1 MYFRMKQATKYL
13 LLALLALSM
22 LPAGGA
28 LAANAPYD
36 TRTPYVGGGMSKTK
50 DAYLPVKTIEKF
62 GEKDL
67 KTPGDIALSPDGYL
81 YIADTGNGRVL
92 KVAKD
97 GTLAAEIGKGQ
108 LKFPKGV
115 FVSHDNQVYVADS
128 RGKAVF
134 LFDASGSLIRQYTK
148 PDAVLYGRDADFTPS
163 KVAADRAGNVYIIS
177 EGNSGGVIQ
186 LSREGDFFG
195 YVGANK
201 TPLSLDEIIRRLLF
215 TSEQQ
220 AQLKLNVPVAPINL
234 AIDARGLIYTVTQGG
249 ANDALKKF
257 NMAGVNM
264 FKETSVDALV
274 ADVCLSAIG
283 NIYTVSTDGYIAEYT
298 TDGEFLYLFGGR
310 DDGYNRNGLFVAAA
324 GIAVDDTGYLYV
336 LDSER
341 KSVTVF
347 APTEYASTVHTA
359 LKLYQEG
366 QYVQSQV
373 PWESALSQ
381 DAMFSLAYR
390 GIGEA
395 YYKQEQYEKAMHAFR
410 EGYAYTGYSES
421 YWETRNAWLMQNLAL
436 VFLWMVGLYAA
447 AKLLGA
453 ANRRYGWLAPAGRA
467 LRRLSGIPILRKVA
481 YMARVPKNPADAF
494 YGIRHENKVSVVSS
508 TVVYLL
514 FFLVFLMGK
523 YWTAFLF
530 KTVPDGY
537 FEIGRDFLTVFGVIA
552 LSAVSCNLICSI
564 SDGEARLKDVY
575 CSLAYCLMPFI
586 FLKPILTLVSHG
598 LTNNEA
604 FIMQIGD
611 FFIAASIAVLVL
623 VMVKEIQAYSFKKTL
638 WCLLLTF
645 FTMAL
650 IFITGVIAMILV
662 NQVVDFVS
670 SVFREVY
677 FRAG

>member
-1 MYFRMKQATKYL
+1 MNFRMKRATEHL
-13 LLALLALSM
+13 LVLCMALSL
-22 LPAGGA
+22 LPMGGA

-50 DAYLPVKTIEKF
+50 DAYLPVMTIEKF

-67 KTPGDIALSPDGYL
+67 KTPGDISISSDGYL

-92 KVAKD
+92 KVTMD
-97 GTLAAEIGKGQ
+97 GTLALEIGKGI
-108 LKFPKGV
+108 LKYPKGV
-115 FVSHDNQVYVADS
+115 FVSADNQVYVADS

-134 LFDASGSLIRQYTK
+134 LFDAEGNLVRQYTK
-148 PDAVLYGRDADFTPS
+148 PEEVLYGKDVDFTPS
-163 KVAADRAGNVYIIS
+163 KVVADRAGNVYIIS

-201 TPLSLDEIIRRLLF
+201 TPLSLDEVIRRLLF

-234 AIDARGLIYTVTQGG
+234 AVDQRGLIYTVTQGG
-249 ANDALKKF
+249 AADALKKF

-264 FKETSVDALV
+264 FKRTSLDSLV
-274 ADVCLSAIG
+274 ADVCVSSIG
-283 NIYTVSTDGYIAEYT
+283 NIYTVSSDGYIAEYT

-310 DDGYNRNGLFVAAA
+310 DDGYNRNGLFIAAA
-324 GIAVDDTGYLYV
+324 GIAVDGAGFLYV

-347 APTEYASTVHTA
+347 KQTEYASTVHSA
-359 LKLYQEG
+359 LELYQKG
-366 QYVQSQV
+366 QYVESQA

-395 YYKQEQYEKAMHAFR
+395 YYKQGQYDKAMNAFR
-410 EGYAYTGYSES
+410 LGYARSGYSES
-421 YWETRNAWLMQNLAL
+421 FWETRNAWLMQNLAY
-436 VFLWMVGLYAA
+436 VFLLMAALYIVFKAVRLTSR
-447 AKLLGA
+447 K
-453 ANRRYGWLAPAGRA
+453 YGWLAPAGR
-467 LRRLSGIPILRKVA
+467 LLGRLHNVPIVQKVA

-494 YGIRHENKVSVVSS
+494 YGIRHESKVSVLSS

-530 KTVPDGY
+530 KAMPDGY
-537 FEIGRDFLTVFGVIA
+537 FEIGQDFMTVFGVIS
-552 LSAVSCNLICSI
+552 LSVVSCNLICSI

-575 CSLAYCLMPFI
+575 CSLAYCLMPYIFI
-586 FLKPILTLVSHG
+586 KPVLILVSHG

-604 FIMQIGD
+604 FIMYIGD
-611 FFIAASIAVLVL
+611 FFIIASIAVLVV
-623 VMVKEIQAYSFKKTL
+623 VMVKEIQAYTFKKTI
-638 WCLLLTF
+638 WCLVLTF

-650 IFITGVIAMILV
+650 IFITGVIAVILV

>member
-1 MYFRMKQATKYL
+1 MNFRMKRATKYL
-13 LLALLALSM
+13 LPVMMALIL
-22 LPAGGA
+22 LPIGSA

-36 TRTPYVGGGMSKTK
+36 TRTLYVGGGVSKTK
-50 DAYLPVKTIEKF
+50 DTYLPVMTFEKF

-67 KTPGDIALSPDGYL
+67 KTPGDIAISPDGYL

-92 KVAKD
+92 KVTMD
-97 GTLAAEIGKGQ
+97 GTLVAEIGKGQ

-115 FVSHDNQVYVADS
+115 FVSYDNQVYVADS

-134 LFDASGSLIRQYTK
+134 LFDATGNLIRQYTK
-148 PDAVLYGRDADFTPS
+148 PDAVLYGRDVDFTPS
-163 KVAADRAGNVYIIS
+163 KVVADRAGNVYVIS

-220 AQLKLNVPVAPINL
+220 AQLKLNVPVSPINL
-234 AIDARGLIYTVTQGG
+234 AIDSRGLIYTVTQGG
-249 ANDALKKF
+249 ADDALKKF

-264 FKETSVDALV
+264 FKRTSVDALV

-283 NIYTVSTDGYIAEYT
+283 NIYTVSSDGYIAEYT

-310 DDGYNRNGLFVAAA
+310 DDGYNRNGLFIAAA
-324 GIAVDDTGYLYV
+324 GIAVDDAGTLYV

-341 KSVTVF
+341 KSATVF
-347 APTEYASTVHTA
+347 KPTEYASTVHTA
-359 LKLYQEG
+359 LELYQKG
-366 QYVQSQV
+366 QYIESQT

-395 YYKQEQYEKAMHAFR
+395 YYKQGQYEKAMYAFR

-421 YWETRNAWLMQNLAL
+421 FWETRNAWLMQNLAY
-436 VFLWMVGLYAA
+436 VFLWLTGLYIA
-447 AKLLGA
+447 AKVIGIT
-453 ANRRYGWLAPAGRA
+453 NRRYGWLAPAGRA
-467 LRRLSGIPILRKVA
+467 VHRLSDVPILKKVA
-481 YMARVPKNPADAF
+481 YMTQVPRNPADAF
-494 YGIRHENKVSVVSS
+494 YGIRHENKVSVASS
-508 TVVYLL
+508 TIVYLL
-514 FFLVFLMGK
+514 FFLAYLMGK

-530 KTVPDGY
+530 KTVPDGF
-537 FEIGRDFLTVFGVIA
+537 FEIGQDFLTVFGVIA
-552 LSAVSCNLICSI
+552 LSIITCNLICSI
-564 SDGEARLKDVY
+564 QDGEARLKDVY
-575 CSLAYCLMPFI
+575 CSLAYCLMPYIFI
-586 FLKPILTLVSHG
+586 KPLLTLVSHG

-611 FFIAASIAVLVL
+611 FFIAASIAVLIL
-623 VMVKEIQAYSFKKTL
+623 VMVKEIQAYTFKKTL

-650 IFITGVIAMILV
+650 IFVTGVIAMILV

>member
-1 MYFRMKQATKYL
+1 MDFRIKQATKYL
-13 LLALLALSM
+13 LVLLLVLSI
-22 LPAGGA
+22 LPCRSA

-36 TRTPYVGGGMSKTK
+36 TRTPYVNGGMSKTK

-67 KTPGDIALSPDGYL
+67 KTPGDIAISPDGYL

-92 KVAKD
+92 KVTMD
-97 GTLAAEIGKGQ
+97 GTLIQEIGKGQ
-108 LKFPKGV
+108 LKYPKGV
-115 FVSHDNQVYVADS
+115 YVSRDNQVYVADS
-128 RGKAVF
+128 RGKTVF
-134 LFDASGSLIRQYTK
+134 LFSAEGELIRQYTK
-148 PDAVLYGRDADFTPS
+148 PDEPLYGKDVDFTPS
-163 KVAADRAGNVYIIS
+163 KVVADRAGNVYIIS

-220 AQLKLNVPVAPINL
+220 AQLKLNVPVSPINL
-234 AIDARGLIYTVTQGG
+234 AVDERGLIYTVTQGG
-249 ANDALKKF
+249 ALDALKKF

-264 FKETSVDALV
+264 FKRTSVDALV
-274 ADVCLSAIG
+274 ADVCVSPIG
-283 NIYTVSTDGYIAEYT
+283 NIYIVSSDGYIAEYT

-324 GIAVDDTGYLYV
+324 GIAVDEAGNLYV

-347 APTEYASTVHTA
+347 SPTEYASTVHTA
-359 LKLYQEG
+359 LDLYQKG
-366 QYVQSQV
+366 QYIESQA

-381 DAMFSLAYR
+381 DAMFALAYR

-395 YYKQEQYEKAMHAFR
+395 YYKQGQYQKAMDAFR
-410 EGYAYTGYSES
+410 AGYAFTGYSDS
-421 YWETRNAWLMQNLAL
+421 FWETRNAWLMQNLAN
-436 VFLWMVGLYAA
+436 VFLIILALYIAA
-447 AKLLGA
+447 RVIGLLG
-453 ANRRYGWLAPAGRA
+453 RKYGWLAPAGRMLTRIA
-467 LRRLSGIPILRKVA
+467 GVPIISKVA
-481 YMARVPKNPADAF
+481 YMARVPRNPADAF
-494 YGIRHENKVSVVSS
+494 YGIRHESKVSIVSA
-508 TVVYLL
+508 TIVYIL
-514 FFLVFLMGK
+514 FFAVYLMGK

-530 KTVPDGY
+530 RTVPDGI
-537 FEIGRDFLTVFGVIA
+537 FEVGRDFATVFGLIA
-552 LSAVSCNLICSI
+552 LSVISNNLICSI

-575 CSLAYCLMPFI
+575 CSLAYCLMPYI
-586 FLKPILTLVSHG
+586 FLKPFLVIISHG

-604 FIMQIGD
+604 FIMVIGD
-611 FFIAASIAVLVL
+611 FFIIAAIAVLVI
-623 VMVKEIQAYSFKKTL
+623 VMVKEIQAYTFKKTL

-650 IFITGVIAMILV
+650 IFITGVIALILI